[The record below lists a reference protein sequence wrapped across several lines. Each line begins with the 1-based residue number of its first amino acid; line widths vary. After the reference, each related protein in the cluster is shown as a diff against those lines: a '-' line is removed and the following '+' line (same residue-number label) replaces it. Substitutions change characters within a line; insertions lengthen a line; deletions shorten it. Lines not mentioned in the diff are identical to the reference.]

1 MSKKIALFALVLG
14 MIIQNA
20 VVANAD
26 TATVENKG
34 EHSYKSVRILP
45 DIYHSANTD
54 LSDLRI
60 KNDKGEE
67 VPYFIN
73 TGYQKEQSESH
84 KYDMD
89 LINSYLK
96 DNAFYFDYK
105 LKTERESDVIA
116 TSIVAESNNTN
127 FAKSVEIYGSYDNKN
142 WQKIKDDTLYCVDN
156 HIKTTIPFLEPQK
169 YTYYRFKLSNNVEQI
184 SFGRVYL
191 KYNETQTKTDYFL
204 EEINPDYTVGEQ
216 DSNTEITVEGLKNLK
231 LAEIIII
238 SDSMFKRMLITPLG
252 AKEIYHLTFGSET
265 YQDTTISMDGQISTE
280 ENFVMTIQNNDDAPI
295 KINDIIVRYYADEL
309 IFDGRNSDSFTLEY
323 GASKDKIP
331 PEYDIANYKDLALK
345 QDKDDLEITTIA
357 TDEKEEKVVDYKW
370 IFNVVIVVIGV
381 LLGGIILWNVKKTQ
395 S

>member
-1 MSKKIALFALVLG
+1 MSKKIVLFTLMLG
-14 MIIQNA
+14 MIIQST
-20 VVANAD
+20 VVANAG
-26 TATVENKG
+26 TATIENKG
-34 EHSYKSVRILP
+34 EHSYKSVRLLP
-45 DIYHSANTD
+45 TIYHSANTD

-84 KYDMD
+84 QYDME
-89 LINSYLK
+89 LINSFLK
-96 DNAFYFDYK
+96 NKEFYFDYK
-105 LKTERESDVIA
+105 LKTALDSDVIA
-116 TSIVAESNNTN
+116 TSIVAESNNIN

-156 HIKTTIPFLEPQK
+156 HIKTTISFAEPQK

-191 KYNETQTKTDYFL
+191 EYNETQTKTDYFL
-204 EEINPDYTVGEQ
+204 KEINPDYRVHEQ
-216 DSNTEITVEGLKNLK
+216 GSNTEITVKGLKNLK

-238 SDSMFKRMLITPLG
+238 SDSMFKRMLVTPLG
-252 AKEIYHLTFGSET
+252 SKEIYHLTFGSET
-265 YQDTTISMDGQISTE
+265 YQDTTIPMDWQISTE
-280 ENFVMTIQNNDDAPI
+280 ENFVVMIQNNDDAPI
-295 KINDIIVRYYADEL
+295 KIDDIIVRYYADEL
-309 IFDGRNSDSFTLEY
+309 IFDGSNSDSFTLEY
-323 GASKDKIP
+323 GASKDKTA

-345 QDKDDLEITTIA
+345 QDMDALAFTTIA
-357 TDEKEEKVVDYKW
+357 TDEKAEKAIDYKW

-381 LLGGIILWNVKKTQ
+381 LLGAIILSNVKKTK